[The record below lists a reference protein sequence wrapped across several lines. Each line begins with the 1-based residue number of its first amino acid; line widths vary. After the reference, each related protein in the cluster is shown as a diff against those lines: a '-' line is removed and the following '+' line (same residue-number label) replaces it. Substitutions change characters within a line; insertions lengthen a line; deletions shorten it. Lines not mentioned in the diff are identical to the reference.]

1 MSVHSTLRRVRRLAG
16 AEPSRLQDRPSTRR
30 RDSRWNSATEEDL
43 REVII
48 PLVSEE
54 RKIPSA
60 LNTSIL
66 GALFLEEDFGVR
78 GIVDSPHLNRFLR
91 DTRIPLRGMVDW
103 IVVLSFVDAKHDLS
117 RSRAGL
123 HCRRQLRAD
132 VQ

>member
-1 MSVHSTLRRVRRLAG
+1 
-16 AEPSRLQDRPSTRR
+16 
-30 RDSRWNSATEEDL
+30 
-43 REVII
+43 
-48 PLVSEE
+48 
-54 RKIPSA
+54 
-60 LNTSIL
+60 L

-123 HCRRQLRAD
+123 HCRRQLRPD
-132 VQ
+132 VQFLKPLYVKVIDTGSRKMAVIGNGASQ